1 MLHPNKRIINLTS
14 TRRYLDT
21 PAITG
26 HPINLLF
33 VLYQENTSRIVHF
46 SSHVRLL
53 LHMLP
58 AVLVFLCLCV
68 VMVVMNDISHVHTL
82 FLKSLRIS

>member
-58 AVLVFLCLCV
+58 TVLVFLCLCV

-82 FLKSLRIS
+82 FLKSFLIS

>member
-1 MLHPNKRIINLTS
+1 MIYPNKRKINLTN

-21 PAITG
+21 PAIME
-26 HPINLLF
+26 HPRNLLF
-33 VLYQENTSRIVHF
+33 VLYQENTSRVVHF
-46 SSHVRLL
+46 SSHVQLL

-82 FLKSLRIS
+82 FLKSFLIS